1 MADLVA
7 AKRAPFG
14 SGIENGSNY
23 WRCVC
28 GMSREQQ
35 FCDDSQKG
43 AGTRPSNYSADNSKA
58 VYF

>member
-14 SGIENGSNY
+14 VGIENGSSY
-23 WRCVC
+23 WWWVC

-35 FCDDSQKG
+35 FFDASHKG
-43 AGTRPSNYSADNSKA
+43 AGTRLSNYSADNSSTA
-58 VYF
+58 HF